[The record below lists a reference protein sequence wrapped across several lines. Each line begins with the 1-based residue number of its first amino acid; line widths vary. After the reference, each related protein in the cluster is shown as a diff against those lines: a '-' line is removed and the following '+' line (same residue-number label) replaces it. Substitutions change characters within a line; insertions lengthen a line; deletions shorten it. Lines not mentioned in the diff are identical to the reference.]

1 MQSTRFDQMTRRFV
15 WVLSTDALAPA
26 IATLANIARAITTVI
41 RVGLSDFI
49 ISKRILK
56 ESIRR
61 LGFVHFLPIIFTEI
75 IDR

>member
-1 MQSTRFDQMTRRFV
+1 MTRRFV
-15 WVLSTDALAPA
+15 WVLSTGVLAPA

-61 LGFVHFLPIIFTEI
+61 LRFVHFLPIIFTEI
-75 IDR
+75 MVQLR

>member
-1 MQSTRFDQMTRRFV
+1 MTRRFI
-15 WVLSTDALAPA
+15 WVLSTGVLAPA
-26 IATLANIARAITTVI
+26 IATLASIARAIMAVI

-61 LGFVHFLPIIFTEI
+61 LEFVHFLPIIFTEI
-75 IDR
+75 MVQLPRFSEM